1 MADSGTSL
9 PSPPPGGLDLHITE
23 DFFGLTTDGRI
34 VPGLFDIRSDGVDTA
49 PVRAA
54 AEAFLAAL
62 SDEEKSR
69 VAFSIHSTAWR
80 VWSNLDP
87 GWFHRHGL
95 SAADLTDAQNAL
107 GTGLL
112 RAALSAGGLDTT
124 ERIRRINKAAGE
136 AICAADVFN
145 DDLFYWNFMGT
156 PSATEPWGFQLDGHH
171 LVINYFVLGDQ
182 VVMSPCF
189 WGSEPTTIDIDGDT
203 VSVCTEE
210 VDASLAFIRS
220 LTAAQRATAIISATK
235 GGDDMKAGMFA
246 DNAVEPYAGIN
257 VRELGPAQ
265 QGKLLAV
272 AEVFAGRAKDDVAK
286 PRMAEITR
294 HLDRTYAAWI
304 GGTGDD
310 AAFYV
315 RIHSP
320 VAWIEV
326 DCQEPG
332 PLGGAYGMTRGDG
345 PTRLHVHAVA
355 RTPNGND
362 YGRDLLRQH
371 YRTSPHHN
379 GPAGIQR

>member
-1 MADSGTSL
+1 MADSEPSL
-9 PSPPPGGLDLHITE
+9 PIPPPGGLDLTIAE

-34 VPGLFDIRSDGVDTA
+34 VPGLFDIHSDGVDTA

-62 SDEEKSR
+62 SDDEKAT

-87 GWFHRHGL
+87 SWFHRHGL
-95 SAADLTDAQNAL
+95 SDADLSDAQNEL
-107 GTGLL
+107 GRELL
-112 RAALSAGGLDTT
+112 RAALSADGLDTT
-124 ERIRRINKAAGE
+124 ERIRRINLAAGL
-136 AICAADVFN
+136 AIGHADVFN
-145 DDLFYWNFMGT
+145 DELFYWNFFGT
-156 PSATEPWGFQLDGHH
+156 PSPTEPWGFQLDGHH

-189 WGSEPTTIDIDGDT
+189 WGSEPTTMDIDGGT

-210 VDASLAFIRS
+210 VDASLAFIQS
-220 LTAAQRATAIISATK
+220 LTPAQRATAIVSATK
-235 GGDDMKAGMFA
+235 GGADMKAGAFA

-257 VRELGPAQ
+257 ASELSTAQ
-265 QGKLLAV
+265 QSKLLAV
-272 AEVFAGRAKDDVAK
+272 ADVFAGRGKDDVAK
-286 PRMAEITR
+286 VRMDQIKR
-294 HLDRTYAAWI
+294 HLDQTYAAWI
-304 GGTGDD
+304 GDTGDD
-310 AAFYV
+310 AAFYL

-332 PLGGAYGMTRGDG
+332 PLGPAYGKTRGDG
-345 PTRLHVHAVA
+345 PTQLHVHAVA

-362 YGRDLLRQH
+362 YGRELLRRH
-371 YRTSPHHN
+371 YLTSPHHSS
-379 GPAGIQR
+379 